1 MTPSAAPRYD
11 GAVDVLRYRALRWIA
26 AGLGV
31 LLACL
36 VVASAPAR
44 AATSSVDVG
53 DQAVVTVI
61 VRGKGNDV
69 AVRVWDR
76 SAVQV
81 DLADDTVPVLDRRTV
96 AFGTPRFPLAQQI
109 PPQLFTTR
117 DPSGQLN
124 GGGALP
130 PEEFP
135 YASFRPGPHD
145 VVRVDAPEGSHVVI
159 TLPSSTGILVLRVG
173 GGQTTLEGYRG
184 ANLFLIQG
192 QGRVQITG
200 ATTTAFVQMSY
211 GTFYAADSTFDRIRL
226 RGITAHDVFE
236 RCRSKQI
243 EASSVTG
250 SIVYDGGS
258 FDPGLARFESQT
270 GSIALG
276 VTSAAQLAGRSQD
289 GRVFTMFDRRGSASV
304 DQHGE
309 SEAVATVG
317 GGGPLVSAISG
328 RGNVYLYEG
337 SLLNRR
343 AVSSEWRA
351 VHQLFN
357 LHRRGNAAAKAV
369 EHPRR
374 PGGLRA
380 RL

>member
-1 MTPSAAPRYD
+1 M
-11 GAVDVLRYRALRWIA
+11 DVLRFRALRWIA

-44 AATSSVDVG
+44 AATSAVDVG

-61 VRGKGNDV
+61 VRGKGNEV
-69 AVRVWDR
+69 AVHVWDR
-76 SAVQV
+76 SSVQV
-81 DLADDTVPVLDRRTV
+81 DVAGDAVPALDNHAV

-109 PPQLFTTR
+109 PPQMFTTR
-117 DPSGQLN
+117 DPSGQLT

-145 VVRVDAPEGSHVVI
+145 VVRVDVPEGSHVVV
-159 TLPSSTGILVLRVG
+159 TLPASTGILVLRVG

-200 ATTTAFVQMSY
+200 ATTTAFVQMNY

-226 RGITAHDVFE
+226 RGINAHDVFE
-236 RCRSKQI
+236 RCRTKQI
-243 EASSVTG
+243 EASSIAG

-276 VTSAAQLAGRSQD
+276 VTSPAQLAGRSQD

-337 SLLNRR
+337 SLVNRR
-343 AVSSEWRA
+343 AMGAEWRA

-357 LHRRGNAAAKAV
+357 VNRRGGAAKAA
-369 EHPRR
+369 ERPHRGGPPR
-374 PGGLRA
+374 
-380 RL
+380 

>member
-1 MTPSAAPRYD
+1 M
-11 GAVDVLRYRALRWIA
+11 DVLRFRALRWII

-31 LLACL
+31 LLVCL
-36 VVASAPAR
+36 ALPAAPVR
-44 AATSSVDVG
+44 AGTSSVDVG
-53 DQAVVTVI
+53 DQVVLNVI

-76 SAVQV
+76 SSVQV
-81 DLADDTVPVLDRRTV
+81 DYAEESAPAVVRRS
-96 AFGTPRFPLAQQI
+96 APFGTPRFPLAQQI
-109 PPQLFTTR
+109 PPQLFTAR
-117 DPSGQLN
+117 SPDGQLV

-145 VVRVDAPEGSHVVI
+145 VVHIDAPEGSHLVLTI
-159 TLPSSTGILVLRVG
+159 PASTGILVLRVG
-173 GGQTTLEGYRG
+173 GGQTVLEGYRG

-192 QGRVQITG
+192 QGRVQVTG
-200 ATTTAFVQMSY
+200 ATTTAFVQMNY
-211 GTFYAADSTFDRIRL
+211 GVFYTSDSTFDRIRL
-226 RGITAHDVFE
+226 RGIAAHDVFE
-236 RCRSKQI
+236 RCRTKQI

-276 VTSAAQLAGRSQD
+276 VTSAAQLTGRSQD
-289 GRVFTMFDRRGSASV
+289 GHVYTMFDRRGAASV
-304 DQHGE
+304 EQHGE
-309 SEAVATVG
+309 GEAVATVG
-317 GGGPLVSAISG
+317 GGGPLVNAISG
-328 RGNVYLYEG
+328 RGNVYFYEG
-337 SLLNRR
+337 SLVNRR
-343 AVSSEWRA
+343 ATSPEWRA

-357 LHRRGNAAAKAV
+357 THRRAPNAS
-369 EHPRR
+369 
-374 PGGLRA
+374 PGGRPHRGASTVRA